1 MATLETLL
9 SQQMI
14 ERLGWTLIH
23 FVWQAAA
30 VALLLAAVLRGLR
43 RSNSNVRYVVAC
55 LAMVL
60 IVALP
65 LVTMSL
71 VEVSRPVA
79 EAGPILNPPLV
90 MRTTPVEVVELPLE
104 PFDAPVPE
112 TPERVAHVPWMQRI
126 ATALEP
132 ALPWLVLGWLLGVFG
147 LSTWHLGGWAQ
158 LQRMKRR
165 LVSEVAAPL
174 HARAAELA
182 GRLGIRRA
190 IGLWASP
197 LIDVPAVVG
206 WIKPVILLPVGA
218 VSGLSVEQLEAILAH
233 ELAHVRRCD
242 YLVNLAQ
249 TVVEILGF
257 YHPAVWWISHR
268 IRDEREN
275 CCDDLA
281 VQVCGDSRRYAR
293 ALTSLEELRH
303 AARASRPRVTEERA
317 RARCPRHTAVAASG
331 GSLVGRIARLLGRP
345 PIDHRRF
352 AWLPGLIAL
361 LVVAAILIPT
371 ALVLATPDAP
381 PTADTIASEPVSDAA
396 PLEVTTQTLH
406 VDQEQDQPEV
416 LVNLLLF
423 TNPMPNKIVDRET
436 KRRIGDVLAPEI
448 PSARQGVASMQNC
461 TLLQIL
467 QTWVVGRTLTR
478 HTMEV
483 LVDLLQSRGYLQG
496 EATPEILLTDNVP
509 GHMNLIT
516 EELILP
522 AQDPTSPPKPIALG
536 TFVQL
541 TPHVPPA
548 TSDRVTLEIGVE
560 WKSRIEQS
568 DPNNNPTFRSTE
580 IASTVTVLRDH
591 YFTLLAEP
599 DDKGNAETG
608 IGEFH
613 LVMLRADLFEPDL
626 SHATTAAAPAPAGQS
641 LSRQVILDIQ
651 TVSVEKGNLGD
662 GIVEWSRPQT
672 SGWPS
677 GILMGYT
684 PDRTFTDA
692 LRTRLDELYARGV
705 ARRLAHQRLTTQEG
719 YEARFKAVK
728 EEWFSLAPAPAGNAA
743 DPGPEHTSIAS
754 GTIITATPTI
764 GDANS
769 ITLNLNIEFSE
780 SLPKGEGLDLP
791 IITRRTSRNVVTVRD
806 GGTVLLAGLSSM
818 ISDGVEDVT
827 ILVTALLIAA
837 PNPPTLPSPE
847 ANSTGQMGS
856 RDVERTRFVH
866 WDIEGQIDRE
876 FGFEQLIRE
885 EGDRW
890 TIAKPRLKQSAG
902 KMRCHVRADRGELR
916 LDGALNQPTP
926 DGGTFR
932 GNVVIEITSSEP
944 DSIDACTLYLDEV
957 TFSAQNKR
965 FTSSGPVRLVCG
977 ATELAGRGLE
987 LSFDEPQDL
996 SDPSRLT
1003 VIAGVGVRIAPSGSL
1018 IVSLGDPQTEVSE
1031 ASAST
1036 QRTPVGVPTETA
1048 DSRTSL
1054 LDGEPRVMLDI
1065 EPSADAADRQ
1075 VLLSFTIAEIVTEEA
1090 LDRAT
1095 ARQLRALLTDASRD
1109 AKFNLPSVEE
1119 LQKPVQYI
1127 VSKYAN
1133 ICNQADDA
1141 ARAFTDLLVS
1151 RGYATVC
1158 ASPEMLI
1165 RLGESGHLS
1174 CGNIPVMGPP
1184 APPSQT
1190 DNPALSLDVT
1200 PTAPHDANGIRLT
1213 LALRARNLV
1222 SLDSKGRFSARAAY
1236 ASFDL
1241 ALSARNDQCVMLP
1254 LTTAVALDAKTTTT
1268 LLLVKPT
1275 LIEPPAAPA
1284 LAPSASEQATA
1295 DAASDFVQTDPMV
1308 RELAKKIAE
1317 VEIELLEAQQ
1327 TFLPEHP
1334 EIVQKKQLLEALN
1347 TRLEERRKELEQR
1360 PDAGINS
1367 ASAPDDRTQQRAN
1380 AEKALAIMRGQ
1391 VARVNER
1398 IDKASSAW
1406 YPDEAER
1413 SRELADLKRFKE
1425 VVEAQLQ
1432 EIARIVEEQFGPPAE
1447 PEPYQL
1453 SETERFAERMK
1464 HLGLALRLYTENHD
1478 GRYPDDLL
1486 PLDPYLSLEDSR
1498 WIETSVIYLGKGKTG
1513 NDVPES
1519 PIAYDEMLLKQTG
1532 QTHVLFAD
1540 GQIRVTP
1547 EGSSMIWLDHRKAR
1561 ASEASASRQPTPVR
1575 VLSETADGRAS
1586 SPDEKPRVMLDIELV
1601 KFLTDRSLSPEAA
1614 TQLSGLWDQMYAKRE
1629 TGREKRGSLPRV
1641 DGLQI
1646 SPQSLL
1652 ERCTENAQGDSEA
1665 LEILV
1670 DLLASREYLKVAM
1683 NPTVEVFDGRQAQVM
1698 SKQHVPNPTAQPGAP
1713 ETVECRDL
1721 VTVTPRIDSAGHINL
1736 DLAAEI
1742 CDVTLNDSK
1751 TPRISKYG
1759 IDTRAVVDK
1768 NKTFVCRL
1776 ESAAEGQTQDNAVL
1790 YLLARPRIV
1799 PSAPAREPATVTASF
1814 VDTDLIE
1821 ALAEISE
1828 QTQAK
1833 IAVDPTVKHERITA
1847 RLSETSIDTAL
1858 QTVLQDTASTFKKLG
1873 DTDTYTVFRPLSG
1886 TFQGT
1891 DLREALRQVAEQ
1903 AGVNVTWDAT
1913 VGGEAWA
1920 EFEDVSLQTALR
1932 MLLAGSP
1939 YVTTRTPD
1947 GYAITKRNAQPP
1959 AAPSREADAIE
1970 VAARF
1975 VLVDRA
1981 CMEALRRGLPIKG
1994 VTAPADVNA
2003 LHEIGSGLAE
2013 GRTPVLEPDRVG
2025 LLLKAVQQYAG
2036 SKMLAAPKVTVLDGE
2051 SASVSL
2057 SRTIGYVSGYREP
2070 NDASQEPIPQHA
2082 SKEVGVRLDATPHL
2096 IEDQNNIRLQFEME
2110 IDSLLR
2116 MQKALY
2122 RGKYEYDVPTFTA
2135 VTTAT
2140 EIVIP
2145 DGQTAL
2151 IHVGETPAVGNILSD
2166 ESEPAGPLL
2175 MLITPSKTPA
2185 EPLDPAPPM
2194 QPGRRPGDSGMGGL
2208 PPGRPQVH
2216 PPLSS

>member
-1 MATLETLL
+1 M
-9 SQQMI
+9 
-14 ERLGWTLIH
+14 
-23 FVWQAAA
+23 
-30 VALLLAAVLRGLR
+30 
-43 RSNSNVRYVVAC
+43 RYIVAC

-104 PFDAPVPE
+104 PFDAAVPE
-112 TPERVAHVPWMQRI
+112 TPERVAHMPWMQRI

-257 YHPAVWWISHR
+257 YHPAVWWVSHR

-303 AARASRPRVTEERA
+303 VARASRPRVREEEA

-345 PIDHRRF
+345 PVDHRRF

-406 VDQEQDQPEV
+406 VDQEQDQPKV

-423 TNPMPNKIVDRET
+423 TYPMPNKIVDRET

-448 PSARQGVASMQNC
+448 PSARQEIASMQNC
-461 TLLQIL
+461 TLVQIL

-483 LVDLLQSRGYLQG
+483 LVDVLQSRGYLEG

-516 EELILP
+516 EELTLP

-613 LVMLRADLFEPDL
+613 LVMLCADLFEPDL
-626 SHATTAAAPAPAGQS
+626 SYATTAAAPTPAGKS

-651 TVSVEKGNLGD
+651 TVSVEKGSLGD

-672 SGWPS
+672 SGPQTSGWLS

-692 LRTRLDELYARGV
+692 LRTRLDELYAHGV

-719 YEARFKAVK
+719 YEARFMAVK
-728 EEWFSLAPAPAGNAA
+728 EEWFSLAPAPPGNAA
-743 DPGPEHTSIAS
+743 DPGPEHASIAS
-754 GTIITATPTI
+754 GTIITAIPTI

-791 IITRRTSRNVVTVRD
+791 IVTRRTSRNVVTVRD
-806 GGTVLLAGLSSM
+806 GGTALLAGLSSM

-827 ILVTALLIAA
+827 ILVTAHLAPEIEPVIQPDHPLPQAA
-837 PNPPTLPSPE
+837 RPSEAPAIHTPVPSP
-847 ANSTGQMGS
+847 
-856 RDVERTRFVH
+856 
-866 WDIEGQIDRE
+866 
-876 FGFEQLIRE
+876 
-885 EGDRW
+885 
-890 TIAKPRLKQSAG
+890 
-902 KMRCHVRADRGELR
+902 
-916 LDGALNQPTP
+916 
-926 DGGTFR
+926 
-932 GNVVIEITSSEP
+932 
-944 DSIDACTLYLDEV
+944 
-957 TFSAQNKR
+957 
-965 FTSSGPVRLVCG
+965 
-977 ATELAGRGLE
+977 
-987 LSFDEPQDL
+987 
-996 SDPSRLT
+996 
-1003 VIAGVGVRIAPSGSL
+1003 
-1018 IVSLGDPQTEVSE
+1018 
-1031 ASAST
+1031 
-1036 QRTPVGVPTETA
+1036 
-1048 DSRTSL
+1048 
-1054 LDGEPRVMLDI
+1054 PRVATV

-1133 ICNQADDA
+1133 ICNQIDDA

-1158 ASPEMLI
+1158 SSPEMLI
-1165 RLGESGHLS
+1165 RLGASGHLS
-1174 CGNIPVMGPP
+1174 CDNIPAMGPP

-1190 DNPALSLDVT
+1190 DNSALSLDVT

-1222 SLDSKGRFSARAAY
+1222 SLDSEGRFSAKAAY

-1241 ALSARNDQCVMLP
+1241 VLSARNNQCVMLP

-1295 DAASDFVQTDPMV
+1295 DAARDFVQTDPMV
-1308 RELAKKIAE
+1308 RELAKRIAE
-1317 VEIELLEAQQ
+1317 IETELLEAQQ

-1334 EIVQKKQLLEALN
+1334 EIVQKKQLLEALRR
-1347 TRLEERRKELEQR
+1347 RLEERRRELHQEL
-1360 PDAGINS
+1360 
-1367 ASAPDDRTQQRAN
+1367 DDDLATRLPSVRVSTRT
-1380 AEKALAIMRGQ
+1380 
-1391 VARVNER
+1391 
-1398 IDKASSAW
+1398 
-1406 YPDEAER
+1406 PDE
-1413 SRELADLKRFKE
+1413 
-1425 VVEAQLQ
+1425 
-1432 EIARIVEEQFGPPAE
+1432 
-1447 PEPYQL
+1447 
-1453 SETERFAERMK
+1453 
-1464 HLGLALRLYTENHD
+1464 
-1478 GRYPDDLL
+1478 
-1486 PLDPYLSLEDSR
+1486 
-1498 WIETSVIYLGKGKTG
+1498 
-1513 NDVPES
+1513 
-1519 PIAYDEMLLKQTG
+1519 
-1532 QTHVLFAD
+1532 
-1540 GQIRVTP
+1540 
-1547 EGSSMIWLDHRKAR
+1547 
-1561 ASEASASRQPTPVR
+1561 
-1575 VLSETADGRAS
+1575 RAS
-1586 SPDEKPRVMLDIELV
+1586 SRDDKPKVMLDIELV
-1601 KFLTDRSLSPEAA
+1601 KFLTNQPLSPEAA
-1614 TQLSGLWDQMYAKRE
+1614 AQLSSLWDQMYARRE
-1629 TGREKRGSLPRV
+1629 TGREQRGSLPRV
-1641 DGLQI
+1641 EGLQI
-1646 SPQSLL
+1646 SPQALL

-1698 SKQHVPNPTAQPGAP
+1698 SKQHVPNPTTQPGAP

-1742 CDVTLNDSK
+1742 CDVILNDGK
-1751 TPRISKYG
+1751 TPRIRKHS
-1759 IDTRAVVDK
+1759 IDTKAVVDE
-1768 NKTFVCRL
+1768 NNTFVCRL
-1776 ESAAEGQTQDNAVL
+1776 ESAAEGETQDNGVL

-1799 PSAPAREPATVTASF
+1799 PSAPAREPATVTATF

-1975 VLVDRA
+1975 VLVDRE
-1981 CMEALRRGLPIKG
+1981 CMEAMQRGLPIKG
-1994 VTAPADVNA
+1994 VAAPADVNA
-2003 LHEIGSGLAE
+2003 LHEIGNDLAE
-2013 GRTPVLEPDRVG
+2013 GRTPLLEPDRVG

-2057 SRTIGYVSGYREP
+2057 ANHIQYTSGYREP
-2070 NDASQEPIPQHA
+2070 NDASPEPIAQHA

-2110 IDSLLR
+2110 INSLLR

-2175 MLITPSKTPA
+2175 MLITPSRTKA

-2194 QPGRRPGDSGMGGL
+2194 QRERRPGDPGMGGL
-2208 PPGRPQVH
+2208 PPGTNLR
-2216 PPLSS
+2216 

>member
-23 FVWQAAA
+23 FIWQAAT
-30 VALLLAAVLRGLR
+30 VALLLAVVLRGLR
-43 RSNSNVRYVVAC
+43 RSSSNVRYVVAC
-55 LAMVL
+55 LAMAL

-104 PFDAPVPE
+104 PFDAPVAE
-112 TPERVAHVPWMQRI
+112 MHERVTRMPWMQRI

-147 LSTWHLGGWAQ
+147 LSAWHLGGWAQ

-174 HARAAELA
+174 HARAAALA

-218 VSGLSVEQLEAILAH
+218 VTGLSVEQLEAILAH

-257 YHPAVWWISHR
+257 YHPAVWWVSHR

-303 AARASRPRVTEERA
+303 VARASRPRVQKEGP

-345 PIDHRRF
+345 PIDNRRF

-371 ALVLATPDAP
+371 AL
-381 PTADTIASEPVSDAA
+381 
-396 PLEVTTQTLH
+396 
-406 VDQEQDQPEV
+406 
-416 LVNLLLF
+416 
-423 TNPMPNKIVDRET
+423 
-436 KRRIGDVLAPEI
+436 
-448 PSARQGVASMQNC
+448 
-461 TLLQIL
+461 
-467 QTWVVGRTLTR
+467 
-478 HTMEV
+478 
-483 LVDLLQSRGYLQG
+483 
-496 EATPEILLTDNVP
+496 
-509 GHMNLIT
+509 
-516 EELILP
+516 
-522 AQDPTSPPKPIALG
+522 
-536 TFVQL
+536 
-541 TPHVPPA
+541 
-548 TSDRVTLEIGVE
+548 
-560 WKSRIEQS
+560 
-568 DPNNNPTFRSTE
+568 
-580 IASTVTVLRDH
+580 
-591 YFTLLAEP
+591 
-599 DDKGNAETG
+599 
-608 IGEFH
+608 
-613 LVMLRADLFEPDL
+613 
-626 SHATTAAAPAPAGQS
+626 
-641 LSRQVILDIQ
+641 
-651 TVSVEKGNLGD
+651 
-662 GIVEWSRPQT
+662 
-672 SGWPS
+672 
-677 GILMGYT
+677 
-684 PDRTFTDA
+684 
-692 LRTRLDELYARGV
+692 
-705 ARRLAHQRLTTQEG
+705 
-719 YEARFKAVK
+719 
-728 EEWFSLAPAPAGNAA
+728 
-743 DPGPEHTSIAS
+743 
-754 GTIITATPTI
+754 
-764 GDANS
+764 
-769 ITLNLNIEFSE
+769 
-780 SLPKGEGLDLP
+780 
-791 IITRRTSRNVVTVRD
+791 
-806 GGTVLLAGLSSM
+806 
-818 ISDGVEDVT
+818 
-827 ILVTALLIAA
+827 LIAA
-837 PNPPTLPSPE
+837 PTVPQPLNTE
-847 ANSTGQMGS
+847 ADSAEAA
-856 RDVERTRFVH
+856 RDDNVTPTRFVH
-866 WDIEGQIDRE
+866 WDVEGQIDRE
-876 FGFEQLIRE
+876 FGFERLIRE
-885 EGDRW
+885 EGDHW
-890 TIAKPRLKQSAG
+890 IVAIPHSTQSVG
-902 KMRCHVRADRGELR
+902 KMRCHIRADRGELR
-916 LDGALNQPTP
+916 LDGVLNQPTP
-926 DGGTFR
+926 DVGTFR

-944 DSIDACTLYLDEV
+944 NSIDACTLYLDEV

-965 FTSSGPVRLVCG
+965 FTSSGPVRLICG
-977 ATELAGRGLE
+977 ATELVGRGLE
-987 LSFDEPQDL
+987 LSFDEPQDR
-996 SDPSRLT
+996 SDPNRRT
-1003 VIAGVGVRIAPSGSL
+1003 IIDGVGAQIAPSGSL
-1018 IVSLGDPQTEVSE
+1018 IVSLGDPETESSE
-1031 ASAST
+1031 ESAST
-1036 QRTPVGVPTETA
+1036 QPTPVRVLTKTA
-1048 DSRTSL
+1048 DSRALSL
-1054 LDGEPRVMLDI
+1054 EEKPRVMLDI

-1095 ARQLRALLTDASRD
+1095 ARQLRALLTDASHD

-1133 ICNQADDA
+1133 ICNQIDDA

-1165 RLGESGHLS
+1165 RLGASGHLS

-1190 DNPALSLDVT
+1190 NNPALSLDVT

-1213 LALRARNLV
+1213 LALRARNLA
-1222 SLDSKGRFSARAAY
+1222 SLDSEGRLSTTAAY
-1236 ASFDL
+1236 ASFNF
-1241 ALSARNDQCVMLP
+1241 ALSARNNQCIMLP
-1254 LTTAVALDAKTTTT
+1254 LTTAASPESDDLDAKTATT

-1275 LIEPPAAPA
+1275 LIEPPAKPTPA
-1284 LAPSASEQATA
+1284 LSASEQATA
-1295 DAASDFVQTDPMV
+1295 DTAREFVQTDPMV
-1308 RELAKKIAE
+1308 RELARKIAE
-1317 VEIELLEAQQ
+1317 IEIELLEAQQ

-1347 TRLEERRKELEQR
+1347 ALLEKRRKGLEQEF
-1360 PDAGINS
+1360 DAGRTS
-1367 ASAPDDRTQQRAN
+1367 ATAPDDPERQRAH

-1391 VARVNER
+1391 VAWVNER
-1398 IDKASSAW
+1398 IDKVSSAW

-1425 VVEAQLQ
+1425 AVEAQLQ
-1432 EIARIVEEQFGPPAE
+1432 GIARIVEEQFGPPAE

-1561 ASEASASRQPTPVR
+1561 ALEASASRQPTPVR

-1601 KFLTDRSLSPEAA
+1601 KFLTDRPLSPEAA

-1629 TGREKRGSLPRV
+1629 ARREQRGSLPRV
-1641 DGLQI
+1641 DELQI
-1646 SPQSLL
+1646 SPQALL

-1683 NPTVEVFDGRQAQVM
+1683 NPTVEVFDGQQAQVM
-1698 SKQHVPNPTAQPGAP
+1698 SKQHLPNPTAHPGAP

-1721 VTVTPRIDSAGHINL
+1721 VTVTPRIDGAGHITL

-1742 CDVTLNDSK
+1742 CDVILDDSK
-1751 TPRISKYG
+1751 TPRVSKYG
-1759 IDTRAVVDK
+1759 IDTKAVVDK

-1776 ESAAEGQTQDNAVL
+1776 ESAAEGQTQDNGVL
-1790 YLLARPRIV
+1790 YLLARPRV
-1799 PSAPAREPATVTASF
+1799 VRSAPSASVAIPTAESEPSGLSTVTATF
-1814 VDTDLIE
+1814 EGTDLLQVLKTVAEMAGANIMYDANLSGEVYATLDDVPIE
-1821 ALAEISE
+1821 
-1828 QTQAK
+1828 
-1833 IAVDPTVKHERITA
+1833 
-1847 RLSETSIDTAL
+1847 TAL
-1858 QTVLQDTASTFKKLG
+1858 QII
-1873 DTDTYTVFRPLSG
+1873 
-1886 TFQGT
+1886 
-1891 DLREALRQVAEQ
+1891 
-1903 AGVNVTWDAT
+1903 
-1913 VGGEAWA
+1913 
-1920 EFEDVSLQTALR
+1920 
-1932 MLLAGSP
+1932 LAGSP
-1939 YVTTRTPD
+1939 YVFRKTNY
-1947 GYAITKRNAQPP
+1947 GYEVKMRNAPNVETS
-1959 AAPSREADAIE
+1959 SRETDVVE

-1975 VLVDRA
+1975 VLVDRG
-1981 CMEALRRGLPIKG
+1981 CMEALRRGLPIQG

-2013 GRTPVLEPDRVG
+2013 GRTPLLKPDRVE
-2025 LLLKAVQQYAG
+2025 LLLRAVGQYAG
-2036 SKMLAAPKVTVLDGE
+2036 SKMLAAPKVFVLDGH

-2057 SRTIGYVSGYREP
+2057 ANHIQYTSGYREP
-2070 NDASQEPIPQHA
+2070 NDASPEPIAQHA

-2110 IDSLLR
+2110 INSLLG

-2140 EIVIP
+2140 EIVVA

-2151 IHVGETPAVGNILSD
+2151 IHVGEAPAVGNILRN

-2175 MLITPSKTPA
+2175 MLIKPSRTTA
-2185 EPLDPAPPM
+2185 EPPDPAPPM
-2194 QPGRRPGDSGMGGL
+2194 QPGRRPGDPGMGAL
-2208 PPGRPQVH
+2208 PPGANPR
-2216 PPLSS
+2216 